1 MENGEKDLGS
11 LLKGQMIKLEEDNF
25 TGDLDRDVK
34 DVCYDIC
41 RKIYISRNIS
51 LREDS
56 IMQQLRR
63 LDHLLR
69 DGENYN

>member
-1 MENGEKDLGS
+1 
-11 LLKGQMIKLEEDNF
+11 MIELEEDNF
-25 TGDLDRDVK
+25 AEDLEKDVRE
-34 DVCYDIC
+34 VCYDIC
-41 RKIYISRNIS
+41 RRIYISRNIS

-69 DGENYN
+69 DRENFN